1 MRGPLNDRNN
11 PHSVK
16 ADPITAFGR
25 SFVVYIALTQPPRE
39 DGVKFSGGGFDM
51 VKFFRVLSLLAL
63 SYFCAPSAAQAIPI
77 TISFSGTLTQATAA
91 GCVYCGAYNATI
103 GFDTSD
109 GLFQQTG
116 PNTYYFAPPYGDFG
130 HIFAQFSNGISIYA
144 DGGGDY
150 VAWSPGL
157 LTGNIG
163 GYFSH
168 LALPSDGVR
177 YIQVGTC
184 GSFCS
189 FISVDH
195 FSVSGLPVPG
205 PIVGAGLPGLL
216 IAVAGFIGWRCSR
229 RAPA

>member
-1 MRGPLNDRNN
+1 M
-11 PHSVK
+11 
-16 ADPITAFGR
+16 A
-25 SFVVYIALTQPPRE
+25 
-39 DGVKFSGGGFDM
+39 
-51 VKFFRVLSLLAL
+51 KFFRVLSVLAL
-63 SYFCAPSAAQAIPI
+63 AYFCTPTAAQAIPI
-77 TISFSGTLTQATAA
+77 TIDFSGTLTQATAG
-91 GCVYCGAYNATI
+91 GCAYCGTYTATI
-103 GFDTSD
+103 FFDTAD

-116 PNTYYFAPPYGDFG
+116 PNSYYFAPPDDFG
-130 HIFAQFSNGISIYA
+130 HLFAQFSNGISIYA

-163 GYFSH
+163 SAFSH
-168 LALPSDGVR
+168 LALPSDGIR

-205 PIVGAGLPGLL
+205 PTVGAGLPGLL
-216 IAVAGFIGWRCSR
+216 ISIAGFIGWRRSR
-229 RAPA
+229 LRPTRTWEKRL

>member
-1 MRGPLNDRNN
+1 M
-11 PHSVK
+11 H
-16 ADPITAFGR
+16 
-25 SFVVYIALTQPPRE
+25 
-39 DGVKFSGGGFDM
+39 
-51 VKFFRVLSLLAL
+51 KFFVLLSLIKFAHFSTSTPAL
-63 SYFCAPSAAQAIPI
+63 AIPI
-77 TISFSGTLTQATAA
+77 TIDFSGALTQATAG
-91 GCVYCGAYNATI
+91 GCAYCGPYTATI
-103 GFDTSD
+103 SFDTED
-109 GLFQQTG
+109 GLFQQIAPDSYQFT
-116 PNTYYFAPPYGDFG
+116 PPYDDFG
-130 HIFAQFSNGISIYA
+130 HIVAQFSNGISISA

-189 FISVDH
+189 FISVDR

-216 IAVAGFIGWRCSR
+216 IVLGGLIAWRRSGW
-229 RAPA
+229 

>member
-1 MRGPLNDRNN
+1 
-11 PHSVK
+11 
-16 ADPITAFGR
+16 
-25 SFVVYIALTQPPRE
+25 
-39 DGVKFSGGGFDM
+39 M
-51 VKFFRVLSLLAL
+51 VRLFQALAL
-63 SYFCAPSAAQAIPI
+63 SAFVYLCQPTSAQASLIQI
-77 TISFSGTLTQATAA
+77 DFSGTLSQATFG
-91 GCVYCGAYNATI
+91 GCAYCGPYSATI
-103 GFDTSD
+103 SFDTAD

-116 PNTYYFAPPYGDFG
+116 PNSYYFAPTDDFG
-130 HIFAQFSNGISIYA
+130 YLMAQFSNGISIYA

-168 LALPSDGVR
+168 LALPSDGIR

-189 FISVDH
+189 FISVDN

-205 PIVGAGLPGLL
+205 PIVGAGLPGLVMA
-216 IAVAGFIGWRCSR
+216 IVGFIGWHRGR
-229 RAPA
+229 RPIGA